1 MATINGNAV
10 PEADGMTVAAYL
22 EQEQIQSGSV
32 AVERNQE
39 IVPKSD
45 YSTTVLQAEDTVE
58 IVTFMGGGC

>member
-22 EQEQIQSGSV
+22 EQEQIHPGSV

-45 YSTTVLQAEDTVE
+45 YSTTVFQAKDTVE